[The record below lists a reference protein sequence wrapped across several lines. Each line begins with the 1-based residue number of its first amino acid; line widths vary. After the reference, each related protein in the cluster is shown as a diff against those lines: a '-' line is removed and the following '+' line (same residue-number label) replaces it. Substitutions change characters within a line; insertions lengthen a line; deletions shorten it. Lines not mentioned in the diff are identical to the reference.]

1 MIGQVM
7 TLTIDDT
14 GSVCKMTIT
23 NGSKTLL
30 KKKGTIK
37 KLLKFVM
44 NGTKKDNVKQT
55 IMELQKV
62 YPFMQKSLTQIQIK
76 G

>member
-1 MIGQVM
+1 M

>member
-1 MIGQVM
+1 M

-37 KLLKFVM
+37 KLLKFVYD
-44 NGTKKDNVKQT
+44 GTKKDNVKQS
-55 IMELQKV
+55 IQQLQQV
-62 YPFMQKSLTQIQIK
+62 YPFMKKSLTQIEIK

>member
-1 MIGQVM
+1 M
-7 TLTIDDT
+7 TLVIDDRGIVT
-14 GSVCKMTIT
+14 KLTIT

-37 KLLKFVM
+37 SLLKFVF
-44 NGTKKDNVKQT
+44 NGTKKENVKQT

-62 YPFMQKSLTQIQIK
+62 YPFMQKSLTQIEIK

>member
-1 MIGQVM
+1 M

-30 KKKGTIK
+30 KKKGTMK
-37 KLLKFVM
+37 KLLKFVYS
-44 NGTKKDNVKQT
+44 GTTKENVKQT
-55 IMELQKV
+55 IMELQPM
-62 YPFMQKSLTQIQIK
+62 YLFMQKSLTKIEIK